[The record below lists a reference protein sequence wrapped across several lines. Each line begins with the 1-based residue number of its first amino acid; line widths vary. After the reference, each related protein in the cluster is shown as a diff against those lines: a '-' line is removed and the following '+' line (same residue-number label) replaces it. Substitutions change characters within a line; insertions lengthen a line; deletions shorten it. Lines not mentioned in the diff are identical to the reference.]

1 MEWIKCCLEIVINH
15 LTEVHVIPCYA
26 GSCAAF
32 LNSIC
37 NNLHSDP
44 KEHGI
49 LNSICN
55 NLHSDP
61 KEHGILNS
69 ICNNLHSDPKEHG
82 KR

>member
-1 MEWIKCCLEIVINH
+1 
-15 LTEVHVIPCYA
+15 
-26 GSCAAF
+26 
-32 LNSIC
+32 
-37 NNLHSDP
+37 LHSDP

-82 KR
+82 KRWIWFITYNCMVYMAVDCLCRKQTLLIHIFIIYSRG